1 MKRISKVLTILSLFA
16 AVATS
21 VSAQTDGSVGIG
33 TRTPN
38 SSSILDVFAT
48 NKGVLL
54 PRVALRGLTDEAT
67 ITSPVESMIVY
78 NTAEDTGIVPGYYY
92 WRASMW
98 HRLIVDADVAN
109 GLTVTNGKI
118 TLGGKLNANTEID
131 VDGKTL
137 SIKGLATGTTSDNI
151 VVSSAGVLKIITA
164 SDLPISTATANDL
177 SEKEVLANKSTAVAL
192 GTSDVLFPTQNA
204 VKTYV
209 DGAIVA
215 GATVD
220 ADATTKGKIML
231 TGDLGGTAAS
241 PSVPGLTTK
250 VDKTITVNGKAL
262 SANVTLSKSD
272 VGLSDVDNTSDVSKP
287 VSTATATAL
296 SEKEVL
302 ANKSTAV
309 ALGTSDVLF
318 PTQNAVKTY
327 VDGAIVAGTA
337 AKVDKTITVNGQAL
351 SGNVIL
357 SKSDVGLSNVE
368 NTSDA
373 SKVLSDASVAALL
386 TKENTGNKSTTTTL
400 GTSDILFPTQNAVKT
415 YVDGAI
421 VAGTAAKVDKT
432 ITVNG
437 HALSGNITLS
447 KSDVG
452 LSNVENTSDAS
463 KVLSDASVAA
473 LLTKENTGNKSATT
487 TLGTSDI
494 LFPTQN
500 AVKTYV
506 DGAIVAGATV
516 DADASTKGKI
526 KLAGDL
532 AGTAD
537 VPRIAAASV
546 TAAKITPLTSGKFII
561 GVDASNNAI
570 VQMNGDVTM
579 NNSGATT
586 VKQINNVSL
595 GSLATGILK
604 NTTVTGAP
612 SIAVAGDFPTLNQN
626 TTGNAATATTAGNV
640 SGIVAAANG
649 GTGQSSYAVG
659 DMLFASTTTALSKLA
674 DAATG
679 NSLLSGGAGVAPLWG
694 KIGLATHVSGNL
706 PVTNLNGGTGAGATT
721 FWRGDGTWSTAGTV
735 TAVST
740 AAANNGVTA
749 TWATNTSTPAL
760 TIGLGAITPT
770 SVNGLTLAAQ
780 SNGFTVAGGTTS
792 KTLTVNNSL
801 GLTGNDGATLSIGA
815 GGVLGT
821 NAYSSTAYAPI
832 DNPTFTGAINTSGAG
847 INFNGSANFADNK
860 GLIFTANSHLVRLLA
875 SASTSVNYVLTLP
888 TSAGTPGQVLSTD
901 GAGLLSWTP
910 NSGNVLGTTTASN
923 TAATYTIDAAT
934 VTSFAGIIID
944 QSSVPATLTIA
955 TPTEAPG
962 RIFTVSNN
970 GSKDL
975 IYANGNINPNTSA
988 TFVYNGTSWSSSSFS
1003 AGISVVNGINS
1014 GNLMSTSLGAGNSA
1028 VGSTNSI
1035 FLGVDAGKNTTNT
1048 TGSTFIGQSAGF
1060 AAGSASDCL
1069 FLGRYAGKD
1078 CTNANSSNFI
1088 GFIAG
1093 NGATNASNSNF
1104 IGATTGYH
1112 AINASHST
1120 LIGYKVAYENAANHI
1135 GDNNIIIGTNITLPN
1150 ATANGLNIGG
1160 VLFGTGTSTNQAP
1173 SNNVVT
1179 DHVTGGKIGIGV
1191 VTPTA
1196 RLQLP
1201 AGASVAGSAPLKLT
1215 AGTNLGTTEAGAI
1228 EYDGAHLYFTAI
1240 DNGTRSQLDQ
1250 QGMSI
1255 LTKTGSYTASLT
1267 DETILV
1273 NAATAT
1279 ITLPDATTC
1288 SGKKYNIKY
1297 IATGTVTVISA
1308 GGTIDDSPAGTGV
1321 TCSVQ
1326 YQGWTFQS
1334 DGTNWWIIS
1343 KM

>member
-1 MKRISKVLTILSLFA
+1 
-16 AVATS
+16 
-21 VSAQTDGSVGIG
+21 
-33 TRTPN
+33 
-38 SSSILDVFAT
+38 
-48 NKGVLL
+48 
-54 PRVALRGLTDEAT
+54 
-67 ITSPVESMIVY
+67 
-78 NTAEDTGIVPGYYY
+78 
-92 WRASMW
+92 
-98 HRLIVDADVAN
+98 
-109 GLTVTNGKI
+109 
-118 TLGGKLNANTEID
+118 
-131 VDGKTL
+131 
-137 SIKGLATGTTSDNI
+137 
-151 VVSSAGVLKIITA
+151 
-164 SDLPISTATANDL
+164 
-177 SEKEVLANKSTAVAL
+177 
-192 GTSDVLFPTQNA
+192 
-204 VKTYV
+204 
-209 DGAIVA
+209 
-215 GATVD
+215 
-220 ADATTKGKIML
+220 
-231 TGDLGGTAAS
+231 
-241 PSVPGLTTK
+241 
-250 VDKTITVNGKAL
+250 
-262 SANVTLSKSD
+262 
-272 VGLSDVDNTSDVSKP
+272 
-287 VSTATATAL
+287 
-296 SEKEVL
+296 
-302 ANKSTAV
+302 
-309 ALGTSDVLF
+309 
-318 PTQNAVKTY
+318 
-327 VDGAIVAGTA
+327 
-337 AKVDKTITVNGQAL
+337 
-351 SGNVIL
+351 
-357 SKSDVGLSNVE
+357 
-368 NTSDA
+368 
-373 SKVLSDASVAALL
+373 
-386 TKENTGNKSTTTTL
+386 
-400 GTSDILFPTQNAVKT
+400 
-415 YVDGAI
+415 
-421 VAGTAAKVDKT
+421 
-432 ITVNG
+432 
-437 HALSGNITLS
+437 
-447 KSDVG
+447 
-452 LSNVENTSDAS
+452 
-463 KVLSDASVAA
+463 
-473 LLTKENTGNKSATT
+473 
-487 TLGTSDI
+487 
-494 LFPTQN
+494 
-500 AVKTYV
+500 
-506 DGAIVAGATV
+506 
-516 DADASTKGKI
+516 
-526 KLAGDL
+526 
-532 AGTAD
+532 
-537 VPRIAAASV
+537 
-546 TAAKITPLTSGKFII
+546 
-561 GVDASNNAI
+561 
-570 VQMNGDVTM
+570 
-579 NNSGATT
+579 
-586 VKQINNVSL
+586 
-595 GSLATGILK
+595 
-604 NTTVTGAP
+604 
-612 SIAVAGDFPTLNQN
+612 
-626 TTGNAATATTAGNV
+626 
-640 SGIVAAANG
+640 
-649 GTGQSSYAVG
+649 
-659 DMLFASTTTALSKLA
+659 LSKLA